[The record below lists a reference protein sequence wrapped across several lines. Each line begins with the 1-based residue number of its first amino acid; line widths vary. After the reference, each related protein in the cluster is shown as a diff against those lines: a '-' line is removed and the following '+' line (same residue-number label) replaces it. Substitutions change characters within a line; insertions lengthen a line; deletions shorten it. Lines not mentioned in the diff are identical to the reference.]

1 MTAMDAGGRG
11 ADWGVGSA
19 IGTAGSALFGHFV
32 PFVGTA
38 LVAALPGLLFT
49 LLVPNGGFIASI
61 VNMIVSQIVTVTLVY
76 GTVQVLR
83 GRQVSIGECLSQGL
97 RHLGAAIGVG
107 IVAGLAIGAASL
119 LLIVPGLILYTMWA
133 VAIPAAT
140 IEGTGVT
147 GSLSRSVELTSGRR
161 WRVFG
166 AIFVAG
172 LITVLVV
179 VVGAAIVEGGAVAV
193 GGGDAATSGGAAEIV
208 IWAVTAVAQAF
219 TACVIAT
226 LYYFLRREKEGVDI
240 NQIAAVF
247 D

>member
-19 IGTAGSALFGHFV
+19 IGTAASAFFGHFV

-38 LVAALPGLLFT
+38 LVAALPGLVFALV
-49 LLVPNGGFIASI
+49 VPNAGYVQSI
-61 VNMIVSQIVTVTLVY
+61 VDMIVSQIVTVTLVY

-83 GRQVSIGECLSQGL
+83 GREVSIGEALSQGL
-97 RHLGAAIGVG
+97 KRLGAAIGVG
-107 IVAGLAIGAASL
+107 ILAGIGIGLGML
-119 LLIVPGLILYTMWA
+119 LLIVPGLILYAMWA

-147 GSLSRSVELTSGRR
+147 GSLSRSVELTRGRR

-166 AIFVAG
+166 ALLVAV
-172 LITVLVV
+172 LLTV
-179 VVGAAIVEGGAVAV
+179 V
-193 GGGDAATSGGAAEIV
+193 GGGIIGGIAGVAGGSETSGGFTIV
-208 IWAVTAVAQAF
+208 TWLFTAVAQAF

-226 LYYFLRREKEGVDI
+226 IYYFLRREKEGVDI
-240 NQIAAVF
+240 NQIASVF